1 MTGFF
6 RKLSLFILPVV
17 VLGLAACETPVS
29 IQKLPELTYGHLP
42 PLKLNV
48 AKIEVIVQ
56 YQPPLREPNV
66 EHLFPTPPLKALRRW
81 ASDRLRAVGRS
92 GKARLF
98 ITDASAIE
106 TSLQKKTGVVATFT
120 KQQSDRYDL
129 TVDAVLEVSDG
140 RRGGRV
146 SARVTRFSTL
156 REDITI
162 NERDRAW
169 FDMTE
174 ALIKDFDAEIEKNI
188 RQVLAD
194 WVR

>member
-6 RKLSLFILPVV
+6 GKLSLFILPVV

-48 AKIEVIVQ
+48 AKIEIVVQ
-56 YQPPLREPNV
+56 YQPPLKEPNV

-106 TSLQKKTGVVATFT
+106 TSLRKKTGVIATFT

>member
-6 RKLSLFILPVV
+6 GKLSLFILPVV
-17 VLGLAACETPVS
+17 ALGLAACETPVS

-48 AKIEVIVQ
+48 AKIEVVVQ

>member
-1 MTGFF
+1 MIGFF
-6 RKLSLFILPVV
+6 RKLSLFILPVMA
-17 VLGLAACETPVS
+17 LGLAACETPVS

-48 AKIEVIVQ
+48 AKIEVVAQ
-56 YQPPLREPNV
+56 YQSPLREPNV

-98 ITDASAIE
+98 ITDASAIK
-106 TSLQKKTGVVATFT
+106 TSLRKKTGVVATFT

-129 TVDAVLEVSDG
+129 TVDTVLEVSDG
-140 RRGGRV
+140 HRGGRV
-146 SARVTRFSTL
+146 SARVTRFTTL
-156 REDITI
+156 REDITL

-174 ALIKDFDAEIEKNI
+174 ALVKDFDAEIEKNI

>member
-1 MTGFF
+1 
-6 RKLSLFILPVV
+6 
-17 VLGLAACETPVS
+17 LAACETPVS
-29 IQKLPELTYGHLP
+29 TQKLPELTYGHLP

-48 AKIEVIVQ
+48 AKIEVVVQ
-56 YQPPLREPNV
+56 YQPPLKEPNV

-106 TSLQKKTGVVATFT
+106 TSLRKKTGVVATFT
-120 KQQSDRYDL
+120 KQQSYRYDL
-129 TVDAVLEVSDG
+129 TVASVLEVSDG
-140 RRGGRV
+140 RRGGHV
-146 SARVTRFSTL
+146 SARVTRFTTL

-162 NERDRAW
+162 NERNRAW
-169 FDMTE
+169 FELTK
-174 ALIKDFDAEIEKNI
+174 ALVKGFDAEIEKNI
-188 RQVLAD
+188 RQVLPD

>member
-1 MTGFF
+1 MNRFF
-6 RKLSLFILPVV
+6 RKLTLFILPVAA
-17 VLGLAACETPVS
+17 LGLAACETPVS

-48 AKIEVIVQ
+48 ARIEVVVQ
-56 YQPPLREPNV
+56 YQAPLKEPNV

-92 GKARLF
+92 GTAKLF

-106 TSLQKKTGVVATFT
+106 TSLKKKTGVVATFT
-120 KQQSDRYDL
+120 KQQSTRYDL
-129 TVDAVLEVSDG
+129 TVDTVLEVSDG
-140 RRGGRV
+140 RRTGRV

-156 REDITI
+156 REDVTI

-174 ALIKDFDAEIEKNI
+174 ALIKDFDAEMEKNI
-188 RQVLAD
+188 RQGLAG

>member
-17 VLGLAACETPVS
+17 ALGLAACETPVK

-48 AKIEVIVQ
+48 AKIEVVVQ
-56 YQPPLREPNV
+56 YQPPLKEPNV

-92 GKARLF
+92 GTAKLF
-98 ITDASAIE
+98 ITNARAIE

-129 TVDAVLEVSDG
+129 TVDTVLEVSDG

-169 FDMTE
+169 FDQTE
-174 ALIKDFDAEIEKNI
+174 ALIKDFNAEFEKNI
-188 RQVLAD
+188 RRALAD

>member
-1 MTGFF
+1 MIGFF
-6 RKLSLFILPVV
+6 GKLSLFILPVV